1 MNLWRTTRTWF
12 KSHTSWLND
21 LWDKLNP
28 DELDSTFEN
37 CQKLIN
43 QTYRYFRDRNAPKI
57 FEIAEKM
64 KAQIDAFKPIVPLA
78 VALRKE
84 GMKERH
90 WKAIS
95 EGSGIECYPDEDFT
109 LQKLIDM
116 GMAPHVVLC
125 EEVGEK
131 AQKEFYIEKSLV
143 KMKAEW

>member
-64 KAQIDAFKPIVPLA
+64 KQQIDTFKPVVPLA

-109 LQKLIDM
+109 L
-116 GMAPHVVLC
+116 
-125 EEVGEK
+125 
-131 AQKEFYIEKSLV
+131 
-143 KMKAEW
+143 